1 MRCHAIRRHGIAMAE
16 EAYCMV
22 AGVVGGTGG
31 IGMVGTPG
39 VGGGDSVPGTGGV
52 AGVAGVAGVGAG
64 WRLLAG
70 LTLAGRSC

>member
-1 MRCHAIRRHGIAMAE
+1 MRCHAIRRHGIAMAA

-52 AGVAGVAGVGAG
+52 AGVAGVGAG
-64 WRLLAG
+64 WRLAAG
-70 LTLAGRSC
+70 LALAGRSC